1 MNKKIIALI
10 LALLMVVPFIVSC
23 GDDNSKKPDATTT
36 GGGST
41 PNPDDDIT
49 TYVKGLASQ
58 YNFEGATFNIIGS
71 PKTIYPE
78 TPEITNNL
86 ENDALYSRV
95 RDIEEYF
102 GITVTFRESAG
113 PDNGFENTGAET
125 THVVTQDQMSG
136 LKSYDLVE
144 GNLGTCG
151 SQLLNAGALQ
161 PVNDF
166 DMLDFSQTWWLNDL
180 EQCFS
185 IGDKLYFLTGKINPS
200 HYSDAACIL
209 FNKEV
214 AELFSLPDMY
224 EIVNDGEWTVD
235 KMNEIASVIPAN
247 SDVKRYMLDAEAGVS
262 LYFGGG
268 FTLSE
273 KDENDE
279 PFVPTQLTLAK
290 SDYIDKL
297 NSIFGDESVKFDK
310 VPADHADKFYD
321 RDVFTNG
328 EVLFWIDAA
337 WRANDMR
344 TFEVEFGILPIPKK
358 DVSQKNYISKSSDRA
373 VYFAKDIKDP
383 ELTGVI
389 TEAMAALSEKHLEP
403 AYYEKALQGRSTY
416 DSDSRD
422 VLDIIYNS
430 KVVDLECS
438 YNWGKLTVTIGKA
451 CVGHNDSYASSYSS
465 SASLAK
471 AKIKQLLNVVNKD

>member
-1 MNKKIIALI
+1 
-10 LALLMVVPFIVSC
+10 
-23 GDDNSKKPDATTT
+23 
-36 GGGST
+36 
-41 PNPDDDIT
+41 
-49 TYVKGLASQ
+49 
-58 YNFEGATFNIIGS
+58 
-71 PKTIYPE
+71 
-78 TPEITNNL
+78 
-86 ENDALYSRV
+86 
-95 RDIEEYF
+95 
-102 GITVTFRESAG
+102 
-113 PDNGFENTGAET
+113 
-125 THVVTQDQMSG
+125 
-136 LKSYDLVE
+136 
-144 GNLGTCG
+144 
-151 SQLLNAGALQ
+151 
-161 PVNDF
+161 
-166 DMLDFSQTWWLNDL
+166 MLDFTQTWWLNNL
-180 EQCFS
+180 EECFS
-185 IGDKLYFLTGKINPS
+185 VANKLYFLTGKINPS

-224 EIVNDGEWTVD
+224 EIVQDGEWTVD

-247 SDVKRYMLDAEAGVS
+247 SDVKRYMLNADGGIS

-268 FTLSE
+268 FMLSE
-273 KDENDE
+273 KDENDL
-279 PFVPTQLTLAK
+279 PYIDPQLSLAK

-310 VPADHADKFYD
+310 AKPNHADEFYD

-328 EVLFWIDAA
+328 EVLFWVDAA

-358 DVSQKNYISKSSDRA
+358 DAAQENYISKSSDRA

-438 YNWGKLTVTIGKA
+438 YNWGNLQETLGKA
-451 CVGHNDSYASSYSS
+451 CVGHNDSYASGYSS
-465 SASLAK
+465 STSLAK
-471 AKIKQLLNVVNKD
+471 ARIKQLVNVVNKD

>member
-10 LALLMVVPFIVSC
+10 LALLMVVPFLASC
-23 GDDNSKKPDATTT
+23 GEEKKPGPDTT
-36 GGGST
+36 GGNGGEITST
-41 PNPDDDIT
+41 EDPIT
-49 TYVKGLASQ
+49 AYVEDLASQ

-71 PKTIYPE
+71 PETIYPE
-78 TPEITNNL
+78 TPEITANL

-95 RDIEEYF
+95 RDIEDIF
-102 GITVTFRESAG
+102 GVTVTFRKSAG

-136 LKSYDLVE
+136 LASYDLVE

-166 DMLDFSQTWWLNDL
+166 DMLDFTQTWWLNDL
-180 EQCFS
+180 EACFS
-185 IGDKLYFLTGKINPS
+185 VANKLYFLTGKINPS

-224 EIVNDGEWTVD
+224 DIVNDGEWTVD
-235 KMNEIASVIPAN
+235 KMNEIASVIPAG
-247 SDVKRYMLDAEAGVS
+247 SDVKRYMLDADGGIS

-273 KDENDE
+273 KDENDI
-279 PFVPTQLTLAK
+279 PTIDTQISAAK

-310 VPADHADKFYD
+310 AVPNHAESFYD

-344 TFEVEFGILPIPKK
+344 TYEVEFGILPMPKK
-358 DVSQKNYISKSSDRA
+358 DMNQENYISKASDRA
-373 VYFAKDIKDP
+373 VYFAKVIKDA
-383 ELTGVI
+383 EMTGVI

-416 DSDSRD
+416 DSDSRE

-438 YNWGKLTVTIGKA
+438 YNWGKLSETIGKA
-451 CVGHNDSYASSYSS
+451 CVGHNDSYVSSY
-465 SASLAK
+465 ASTTNFAK
-471 AKIKQLLNVVNKD
+471 AKIRQLISTIDKD